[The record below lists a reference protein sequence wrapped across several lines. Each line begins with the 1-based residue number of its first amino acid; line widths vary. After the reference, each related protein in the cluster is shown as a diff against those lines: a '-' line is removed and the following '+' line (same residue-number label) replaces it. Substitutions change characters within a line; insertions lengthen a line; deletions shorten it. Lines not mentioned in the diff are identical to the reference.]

1 MEDTLKHLF
10 QIEEASGRIMD
21 RVELQKEACRKEYEE
36 KTAAFDEQMK
46 RETETHIAALR
57 EQLKAEREEKLSSL
71 VSETKERDE
80 KMRSLFAVKKDVL
93 AGQLVKS
100 ILEE

>member
-46 RETETHIAALR
+46 RETEEHLDGLR
-57 EQLKAEREEKLSSL
+57 EQLKAEREARLSDL
-71 VSETKERDE
+71 RTETREREE
-80 KMRSLFAVKKDVL
+80 KMRSLFDTKKDLL

-100 ILEE
+100 ILEG

>member
-1 MEDTLKHLF
+1 MEDTLKQLF

-46 RETETHIAALR
+46 RETEEHIAALR
-57 EQLKAEREEKLSSL
+57 EQLKAERKEKLSSL
-71 VSETKERDE
+71 VSETKEREE
-80 KMRSLFAVKKDVL
+80 KMRSLFAVKKDAL
-93 AGQLVKS
+93 AGGLVKS
-100 ILEE
+100 ILEG